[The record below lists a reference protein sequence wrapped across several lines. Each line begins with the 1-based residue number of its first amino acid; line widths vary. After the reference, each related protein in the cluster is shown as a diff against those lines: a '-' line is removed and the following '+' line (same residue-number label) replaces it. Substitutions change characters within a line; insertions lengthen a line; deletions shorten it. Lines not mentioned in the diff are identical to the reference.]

1 MFNIRKSM
9 RIALAVKGWNMADLA
24 TKMNKAKGTIS
35 SAIYNGNPTL
45 STVNE
50 MAKEFNLT
58 LSEFIKLGED

>member
-9 RIALAVKGWNMADLA
+9 RVALAVKGWNMAHLA
-24 TKMNKAKGTIS
+24 TNMNKAKGTIS

-50 MAKEFNLT
+50 IALELGYT
-58 LSEFIKLGED
+58 LSDFIKLGED